1 MTRLRQ
7 AVDTRLW
14 QVENVQVT
22 PLLLLQ
28 ALLILVAGVV
38 FSRLLTR
45 FLRGR
50 VFNRAGIGV
59 GIQESISRVLHYLV
73 VLIAFFVAL
82 EHLGINLTALAA
94 VGAVLMVGIGFGL
107 QNIANNFI
115 SGLILLFE
123 RPIQVGDFV
132 EVKGALGTVASIRA
146 RSTTVNTND
155 NVSIIVPNSH
165 FVSEMVT
172 NWSFQDKRTR
182 IHVRVH
188 VAYGSEVDQVAQ
200 ALLGVATTHPQVL
213 KNPAPEVQFYEFGE
227 SALKFDLLAWIGD
240 PPRQFFIRSDLTFAI
255 SKSFREKGI
264 RIPFPQ
270 RELHFP
276 ASGERPETYTDN
288 PPGDSDPTG

>member
-1 MTRLRQ
+1 M
-7 AVDTRLW
+7 DTRLW
-14 QVENVQVT
+14 QIENVQVT

-38 FSRLLTR
+38 FSRVLTR
-45 FLRGR
+45 FLRRR
-50 VFNRAGIGV
+50 VFNRAHISI

-73 VLIAFFVAL
+73 VLVAFFVAL

-132 EVKGALGTVASIRA
+132 EVKAALGTVASIRA

-172 NWSFQDKRTR
+172 NWSFQDTRTR

-188 VAYGSEVDQVAQ
+188 VTYGSDVDQVARV
-200 ALLGVATTHPQVL
+200 LLEVAAANPKVL
-213 KNPAPEVQFYEFGE
+213 KDPASEVHFYEFGE

-240 PPRQFFIRSDLTFAI
+240 PPRQFVIRSDLNFAI

-270 RELHFP
+270 RELHFS
-276 ASGERPETYTDN
+276 ASGDRPETDSGRVSGN
-288 PPGDSDPTG
+288 PTATG